1 LELDVAAVQA
11 MLDKESVRAVSLRY
25 THGVDRHDGELL
37 LSAYHPDAKDDHGA
51 FIGSGADFVEHA
63 NRVHAQH
70 WVCHQHYVTNQL
82 IDLDGDTAHCESYFL
97 AVLKR
102 PDGICDLVAAAT
114 LTVSTGVKVSGPWLI
129 EFAWSSGTLRVS
141 PEARRSTRR
150 CLLSVLGTG
159 PIRPIGDHCMLIVRH
174 AISALTDD
182 VAVSQAQCR
191 PAS

>member
-70 WVCHQHYVTNQL
+70 WVSHQHYVTNQL

-102 PDGICDLVAAAT
+102 PDGICDLVGGRYIDRIDRREGVWAVADRICMVEWNIEGKPGGAPLDPT
-114 LTVSTGVKVSGPWLI
+114 MFVTG
-129 EFAWSSGTLRVS
+129 AWDRSD
-141 PEARRSTRR
+141 PAYRRPLHVDRAPR
-150 CLLSVLGTG
+150 DLSL
-159 PIRPIGDHCMLIVRH
+159 D
-174 AISALTDD
+174 
-182 VAVSQAQCR
+182 
-191 PAS
+191 